1 MSICGLHEYYINIIR
16 AGTHPEG
23 LRCAK
28 NRDSLRV
35 GIWDSSLETERIL
48 VYIASI
54 EMSTLEVKIPDL
66 LLKQVNEVAMKEKV
80 SVDQI
85 VSIALAA
92 QVSASQAR
100 ESISSRA
107 KRVDWQKVDDILAR
121 VPAQPPLPGDE
132 VD

>member
-1 MSICGLHEYYINIIR
+1 L
-16 AGTHPEG
+16 AEG
-23 LRCAK
+23 FSA
-28 NRDSLRV
+28 
-35 GIWDSSLETERIL
+35 
-48 VYIASI
+48 YIATV

-66 LLKQVNEVAMKEKV
+66 LLKQVNEVAVKEKV

-107 KRVDWQKVDDILAR
+107 KRVDWQRVDDILAR
-121 VPAQPPLPGDE
+121 VPSNPPLPGDE
-132 VD
+132 VS